1 MQVPIRPLNLAIPM
15 KKRFSL
21 PAFILSTALLSTSA
35 FAETAKS
42 IFDSFEA
49 QKADALVAYLES
61 NPEAEDAA
69 TAQSMLIGSYMQ
81 LDQAAKAAPLL
92 EKRYDVMS
100 KGADADLQ
108 ELIPGVIEPLFRL
121 YSESGNKDGARGILE
136 KAKADL
142 AAHPQAPQIMQFFD
156 GMLGQ
161 LAMPGVGDTMDI
173 KFTSTTGE
181 EIDLA
186 AMKDKVILVDFWA
199 TWCGPC
205 VAEMPHVISTY
216 EKYKEAGFEVVGISL
231 DSEKA
236 ELESFVAENKMTW
249 PQYFDGKGWENDL
262 AKEFGITGIP
272 ATFLIG
278 KDGKIAGSN
287 LRGDALEEAVAG
299 LLE

>member
-1 MQVPIRPLNLAIPM
+1 M
-15 KKRFSL
+15 KKVMTL
-21 PAFILSTALLSTSA
+21 PALILSTALLSTSV
-35 FAETAKS
+35 FAESAKS
-42 IFDSFEA
+42 IFETHEA
-49 QKADALVAYLES
+49 HKAEALAAYLEA

-69 TAQSMLIGSYMQ
+69 AAESMLVGAYMQ
-81 LDQAAKAAPLL
+81 LNEAEKAAPLL
-92 EKRYDVMS
+92 EKRYAAMS
-100 KGADADLQ
+100 KGPDANLQ

-142 AAHPQAPQIMQFFD
+142 AAHPQASQIMQFFD

-161 LAMPGVGDTMDI
+161 LAMPGVGDSMDI
-173 KFTSTTGE
+173 KFTSTEGE
-181 EIDLA
+181 EIDLTT
-186 AMKDKVILVDFWA
+186 MRDKVILVDFWA

-216 EKYKEAGFEVVGISL
+216 EKYKEAGFEVIGISL
-231 DSEKA
+231 DSEKGA
-236 ELESFVAENKMTW
+236 LESFVADNEMTW

-287 LRGDALEEAVAG
+287 LRGSALEDAVAG

>member
-1 MQVPIRPLNLAIPM
+1 MIKSLS
-15 KKRFSL
+15 SL
-21 PAFILSTALLSTSA
+21 PALLLSTVLLTGTV
-35 FAETAKS
+35 FAESAKS
-42 IFDSFEA
+42 IFETHELNKAEA
-49 QKADALVAYLES
+49 LAAYVEA
-61 NPEAEDAA
+61 NPEADDVA
-69 TAQSMLIGSYMQ
+69 TAEAMLIGAYMQ
-81 LDQAAKAAPLL
+81 LDQAEKAAPLL
-92 EKRYDVMS
+92 EKRYDSMS
-100 KGADADLQ
+100 KGADANLQ
-108 ELIPGVIEPLFRL
+108 ELIPGVIEPLFRM
-121 YSESGNKDGARGILE
+121 YSESGNKDGARAILE

-173 KFTSTTGE
+173 KFTSTEGK
-181 EIDLA
+181 EIDLT
-186 AMKDKVILVDFWA
+186 AMKDKVVLVDFWA

-216 EKYKEAGFEVVGISL
+216 EKYKDAGFEVVGISL
-231 DSEKA
+231 DSDKSA
-236 ELESFVAENKMTW
+236 LEQFVAENEMTW
-249 PQYFDGKGWENDL
+249 PQYFDGRGWENDI

-287 LRGDALEEAVAG
+287 LRGNALEEAVAG